1 MSQYIIESGSN
12 QFVVQ
17 KGEVIVV
24 DRLKNEVNSTIDFPV
39 LFSFDG
45 GSTKTISAKVLEHSK
60 GKKIRV
66 VKYRNKS
73 NYHRVSGFR
82 PYQTK
87 LEIL

>member
-24 DRLKNEVNSTIDFPV
+24 DRLKAEIDSTISFKV
-39 LFSFDG
+39 LFSFAGDDV
-45 GSTKTISAKVLEHSK
+45 TTVSAKVLDHNK
-60 GKKIRV
+60 GKKIRI
-66 VKYRNKS
+66 VKFKNKS
-73 NYHRVSGFR
+73 NYHKVAGFR

>member
-24 DRLKNEVNSTIDFPV
+24 DRLKDEVDSTISFPV
-39 LFSFDG
+39 LFSFADD
-45 GSTKTISAKVLEHSK
+45 STKVVKAKVLEHLK
-60 GKKIRV
+60 GKKMRI
-66 VKYRNKS
+66 VKFRNKQ
-73 NYHRVSGFR
+73 NYHKVSGFR

-87 LEIL
+87 LS